1 MPLDR
6 TPRPGYQRAMRRLV
20 ATLALTCL
28 GACAG
33 QRPVGP
39 PVDGAVAVAAPV
51 AGIDRGLLL
60 GRWQCAQAN
69 APAGIEVPDYT
80 VDYDIDGNGHSRSV
94 APGGPPGTPLAE
106 ARLAIDSRWRWG
118 IVGNRMEQS
127 GMASTVEPA
136 DEAPISFFAARAAQV
151 SLDALAEEAPRVSR
165 LEVLQLDA
173 DHLVIRP
180 DGRPQVIACRRLAG
194 REDASR

>member
-6 TPRPGYQRAMRRLV
+6 DPPPGYQRAMRRLV
-20 ATLALTCL
+20 VTLAFLCL
-28 GACAG
+28 AACAG

-39 PVDGAVAVAAPV
+39 PVDGAVAVAGQA

-69 APAGIEVPDYT
+69 APAGVEAPGYT
-80 VDYDIDGNGHSRSV
+80 VEYDIDGNGHSRSFT
-94 APGGPPGTPLAE
+94 AGGPPGTPLAD
-106 ARLAIDSRWRWG
+106 ARLAIDTRWRWG
-118 IVGNRMEQS
+118 IVGSRMEQS
-127 GMASTVEPA
+127 GMASIVQPA

-151 SLDALAEEAPRVSR
+151 SLDALAEEAPPVSK

-180 DGRPQVIACRRLAG
+180 DGRPQVVACRRLA
-194 REDASR
+194 SN

>member
-1 MPLDR
+1 
-6 TPRPGYQRAMRRLV
+6 MRRLV
-20 ATLALTCL
+20 AMLVFMCLA
-28 GACAG
+28 ACAG

-39 PVDGAVAVAAPV
+39 PVDGTVVVAGPA
-51 AGIDRGLLL
+51 AGIDRRLLP

-69 APAGIEVPDYT
+69 APAGGETPGYT

-94 APGGPPGTPLAE
+94 TPGGPPGTPLAE
-106 ARLAIDSRWRWG
+106 ARLTIDSRWRWG

-127 GMASTVEPA
+127 GMTSTVQPA

-151 SLDALAEEAPRVSR
+151 SLDALAEEAPPVSK

-173 DHLVIRP
+173 DNLVIRP
-180 DGRPQVIACRRLAG
+180 DGRPQVVACRRLAP
-194 REDASR
+194 D

>member
-6 TPRPGYQRAMRRLV
+6 DPPPGYQRAMRRLV
-20 ATLALTCL
+20 VTLSFLCL
-28 GACAG
+28 AACAG

-39 PVDGAVAVAAPV
+39 PVDDAVAAAAGTA
-51 AGIDRGLLL
+51 AGIDRGLLP
-60 GRWQCAQAN
+60 GRWQCAQVN
-69 APAGIEVPDYT
+69 APAGSEAPGYT
-80 VDYDIDGNGHSRSV
+80 VEYDVDGNGHSRSV
-94 APGGPPGTPLAE
+94 TSGGLPGTPLAE

-127 GMASTVEPA
+127 GMASTVQPA

-151 SLDALAEEAPRVSR
+151 SLDALAEEAPPVSR

-180 DGRPQVIACRRLAG
+180 DGRPQVVACRRLAP
-194 REDASR
+194 D